1 MSEWWNNFLSGQKT
15 IPAVD
20 AFSYPTTQTAAGAGG
35 LGGFGK
41 AATGVLALMQNKGL
55 IGDQETL
62 REKMFGDADSAR
74 NRVLNNAYAMSDA
87 NMQLRNLYR
96 PTDTSY
102 LAGSTATGLD
112 ALSSDPRMLGG
123 NVQNLLNALNQGTLA
138 AQQADLKNEI
148 AAETAYATKEQTY
161 ADKNRATEQG
171 FDYNDYAR
179 GLAGGD
185 TATQNIANLEQG
197 QRDAWGN
204 IIGGGL
210 DVASSALFAEEGGKV
225 KYNEGGQIP
234 EELMQQIMAENQG
247 REEQP
252 MEEEQRVVQR
262 TEGEENHDVNE
273 KAIVDAETGEVE
285 GLATGGEFILN
296 SLQAEAINSEY
307 EAIVQKIDNGEE
319 PTLEEYQV
327 LFEAVHEVFS
337 QPQFNETA

>member
-1 MSEWWNNFLSGQKT
+1 MTGQKT
-15 IPAVD
+15 LEGLDQFGNPI
-20 AFSYPTTQTAAGAGG
+20 TQTAPGAGG
-35 LGGFGK
+35 LGGLGK
-41 AATGVLALMQNKGL
+41 AATGFLALTQNKGL
-55 IGDQETL
+55 ISDQEAL
-62 REKMFGDADSAR
+62 RDKMFGDATSAR
-74 NRVLNNAYAMSDA
+74 NRVLNNPYAMSDA
-87 NMQLRNLYR
+87 NMQLRNLGMR

-102 LAGSTATGLD
+102 LAGTTATGID

-123 NVQNLLNALNQGTLA
+123 NVQGLLNTQNQGMLA

-148 AAETAYATKEQTY
+148 AAETAYAAKEQTY

-210 DVASSALFAEEGGKV
+210 DIASSLVFAEEGGKV

-234 EELMQQIMAENQG
+234 EELLQQIMAENQG

-252 MEEEQRVVQR
+252 MEEEQPVVQR
-262 TEGEENHDVNE
+262 TEGEFDHDTNK
-273 KAIVDAETGEVE
+273 KAIVDEETGEKE
-285 GLATGGEFILN
+285 GEATGGEYILN
-296 SLQAEAINSEY
+296 PEQGDAIKSQY
-307 EAIVQKIDNGEE
+307 ETIVQMIDNGDE
-319 PTLEEYQV
+319 PTLEELQN
-327 LFEAVHEVFS
+327 LFDAVHEVFG

>member
-20 AFSYPTTQTAAGAGG
+20 AFSDPTTQTAAGAGG

-55 IGDQETL
+55 ISDQETL

-74 NRVLNNAYAMSDA
+74 NRVLNNDYAMSDA
-87 NMQLRNLYR
+87 NMQLRNLGMR

-102 LAGSTATGLD
+102 LAGTTATGIN
-112 ALSSDPRMLGG
+112 ALSGDPRFGG
-123 NVQNLLNALNQGTLA
+123 NIQGLLNTQNQGMLA

-185 TATQNIANLEQG
+185 MATQNIANLEQG

-210 DVASSALFAEEGGKV
+210 DIASSAMFAEEGGKV

-247 REEQP
+247 QP
-252 MEEEQRVVQR
+252 PVQK
-262 TEGEENHDVNE
+262 TEGEFDHDTNK
-273 KAIVDAETGEVE
+273 KAIVDEETGEKE
-285 GLATGGEFILN
+285 GEATGGEYILN
-296 SLQAEAINSEY
+296 PEQGDAIKSQY
-307 EAIVQKIDNGEE
+307 ETIVQMIDNGDE
-319 PTLEEYQV
+319 PTLEELQN
-327 LFEAVHEVFS
+327 LFDAVHEVFG
-337 QPQFNETA
+337 QPQFNEA